1 MKAANSLL
9 NVDKYVLEREDA
21 WHESSS
27 IQTGTRPHKANGDL
41 LIEIDRL
48 IEAIDGILS
57 AQVSA
62 IIHHRR
68 FQRFEA
74 SWRQLHMLVCQP
86 RHGGVSIVR
95 VMSVNWTDLTKYIAR
110 AADFDQSRLFNH
122 IYSEEFDMPGGQPFG
137 LLIGD
142 YEISSGINPEFGTDD
157 PATLEGIASV
167 AAAAFSP
174 FICSA
179 APALLD
185 VKKFAELDREID
197 MTYLKELEGNLKWKR
212 LRKAPD
218 TRFVGVTCPR
228 VLVRAP
234 YKSNDIRRLDGFCFH
249 ETIEPDGS
257 GLLWGSSAFAF
268 GMIVLREYMISGW
281 FADIRGIRYMDE
293 AGGLVDMF
301 PTIAFDTDAHGIA
314 SQPPVEIRFAPTQ
327 EQMLSDF
334 GLIPLM
340 ALPYTTHMVFNTNQS
355 LHLPENYSSDIAKL
369 NSRIAAMLQYVL
381 CASRFAHYLKLIMRE
396 HVGQVSTVKS
406 LQAMLNDWLA
416 QYCLGNDDA
425 ETEMKARFPLR
436 SAFVQVKE
444 IVGKPGAYSCM
455 LQLQPHFQLD
465 DVKASFQLLA
475 DMNPKD
481 NFSRPDGA
489 QRQ

>member
-1 MKAANSLL
+1 MQSANSLL
-9 NVDKYVLEREDA
+9 EVGKYVLEREDA
-21 WHESSS
+21 WHEGGGSL
-27 IQTGTRPHKANGDL
+27 TKARTIRADDHL
-41 LIEIDRL
+41 LIEMDRL
-48 IEAIDGILS
+48 IEAIDNVLS
-57 AQVSA
+57 RQVSK

-68 FQRFEA
+68 FQRLEA
-74 SWRQLHMLVCQP
+74 SWRQLHMLVLQP
-86 RHGGVSIVR
+86 RYGGGIVTR
-95 VMSVNWTDLTKYIAR
+95 VMSASWKELAKDIER
-110 AADFDQSRLFNH
+110 AADFDQSKLFNH

-142 YEISSGINPEFGTDD
+142 YEVSSGINEEFGTDD
-157 PATLEGIASV
+157 TAALEGIASV

-197 MTYLKELEGNLKWKR
+197 MTYLKELEGNIKWKR
-212 LRKAPD
+212 LRRAPD

-228 VLVRAP
+228 VLVRPP
-234 YKSNDIRRLDGFCFH
+234 YKPNDIRRYDGFCFQ

-257 GLLWGSSAFAF
+257 GLLWGSSAYAF
-268 GMIVLREYMISGW
+268 GLVVLREYMTSGW
-281 FADIRGIRYMDE
+281 FADIRGIRYMDDG
-293 AGGLVDMF
+293 GGLVDMF
-301 PTIAFDTDAHGIA
+301 PTIAFDTDKHGIA
-314 SQPPVEIRFAPTQ
+314 SQPPVEIRFAPPQ
-327 EQMLSDF
+327 EQMLSEF

-340 ALPYTTHMVFNTNQS
+340 AMPYSTNLVFNTNQS
-355 LHLPENYSSDIAKL
+355 LHTPEIRSSDIAKL
-369 NSRIAAMLQYVL
+369 NARISAMLQYVL

-396 HVGQVSTVKS
+396 HVGEVATVNS
-406 LQAMLNDWLA
+406 LQEMLNDWLA
-416 QYCLGNDDA
+416 QYTLGNDDA

-436 SAFVQVKE
+436 SAFVQVNE

-465 DVKASFQLLA
+465 DVKASFQLIA

-481 NFSRPDGA
+481 NLRRPVGDQKA
-489 QRQ
+489 

>member
-9 NVDKYVLEREDA
+9 DVDKYVLEREDA
-21 WHESSS
+21 WHERSGILVRARAQKSD
-27 IQTGTRPHKANGDL
+27 GEL
-41 LIEIDRL
+41 LIQIDRL
-48 IEAIDGILS
+48 IEAIDGLLS
-57 AQVSA
+57 RQVSQ

-68 FQRFEA
+68 FLRLEA

-86 RHGGVSIVR
+86 RYGGVSIVR
-95 VMSVNWTDLTKYIAR
+95 VMSANWAELAKDIER
-110 AADFDQSRLFNH
+110 AADFDQSKLFNH

-142 YEISSGINPEFGTDD
+142 YEISSGINAEFGTDD
-157 PATLEGIASV
+157 TAALEGIASV
-167 AAAAFSP
+167 AASSFSP

-197 MTYLKELEGNLKWKR
+197 MAYLKELEGNVKWRR
-212 LRKAPD
+212 LRKAAD

-228 VLVRAP
+228 VLVRPP
-234 YKSNDIRRLDGFCFH
+234 YKSNDIRRLDGFRFH
-249 ETIEPDGS
+249 ETVEPDGS
-257 GLLWGSSAFAF
+257 SLLWGSSAYAF

-281 FADIRGIRYMDE
+281 FADLRGIRYADDG
-293 AGGLVDMF
+293 GGLVDMF

-340 ALPYTTHMVFNTNQS
+340 ALPYSADMVFNTNQS
-355 LHLPENYSSDIAKL
+355 LHLPESYNSDIAKL

-396 HVGQVSTVKS
+396 HVGEVATVKS
-406 LQAMLNDWLA
+406 LQTMLNDWLG

-436 SAFVQVKE
+436 SAYVEVKE

-455 LQLQPHFQLD
+455 LQLQPHFQLE

-475 DMNPKD
+475 DMNPKT
-481 NFSRPDGA
+481 NLTRPEGE
-489 QRQ
+489 QRA

>member
-1 MKAANSLL
+1 MQAAKSLL
-9 NVDKYVLEREDA
+9 EVSKYVLEREDA
-21 WHESSS
+21 WHEGAG
-27 IQTGTRPHKANGDL
+27 ILAEARAVKADDSV

-48 IEAIDGILS
+48 IEAIDNVLS
-57 AQVSA
+57 HQVSK

-68 FQRFEA
+68 FQRLEA
-74 SWRQLHMLVCQP
+74 SWRQLHMLVLQP
-86 RHGGVSIVR
+86 RYGSASFTRI
-95 VMSVNWTDLTKYIAR
+95 MSASWKELAKDIER
-110 AADFDQSRLFNH
+110 AADFDQSKLFNH

-142 YEISSGINPEFGTDD
+142 YEVSSGINEEFGTDD
-157 PATLEGIASV
+157 TAALEGIASV

-197 MTYLKELEGNLKWKR
+197 MSYLKDLESNTKWKR
-212 LRKAPD
+212 LRRAPD

-228 VLVRAP
+228 VLVRTP
-234 YKSNDIRRLDGFCFH
+234 YKPNDIRRYDGFCFR

-257 GLLWGSSAFAF
+257 GLLWGSSAYAF
-268 GMIVLREYMISGW
+268 GFVVLREYMTSGW
-281 FADIRGIRYMDE
+281 FADIRGVRYMDE
-293 AGGLVDMF
+293 GGGLVDMF
-301 PTIAFDTDAHGIA
+301 PTLAFDTDKHDIA
-314 SQPPVEIRFAPTQ
+314 SQPPVEIRLAPPQ
-327 EQMLSDF
+327 EQMLSEF

-340 ALPYTTHMVFNTNQS
+340 AMPYSTNLVFNTNQS
-355 LHLPENYSSDIAKL
+355 LHVPELRNSDIAKL
-369 NSRIAAMLQYVL
+369 NARISAMLQYVL

-396 HVGQVSTVKS
+396 HVGQVATVDS
-406 LQAMLNDWLA
+406 LQQMLNDWLA

-425 ETEMKARFPLR
+425 ASEMKARFPLR
-436 SAFVQVKE
+436 SAFVQVNE

-465 DVKASFQLLA
+465 DVKASFQLIA
-475 DMNPKD
+475 DMNPKE
-481 NFSRPDGA
+481 NLSRQVGDKRA
-489 QRQ
+489 

>member
-1 MKAANSLL
+1 MQTANSLL
-9 NVDKYVLEREDA
+9 EVGKYVLERENA
-21 WHESSS
+21 WHEG
-27 IQTGTRPHKANGDL
+27 IGVLTKASAVKADNHL

-48 IEAIDGILS
+48 IEAIDNVLS
-57 AQVSA
+57 RQVSK

-68 FQRFEA
+68 FQRLEA
-74 SWRQLHMLVCQP
+74 SWRQLHMLVSQP
-86 RHGGVSIVR
+86 RYGGGIITR
-95 VMSVNWTDLTKYIAR
+95 VMSASWKELAKDIER
-110 AADFDQSRLFNH
+110 AADFDQSKLFNH

-142 YEISSGINPEFGTDD
+142 YEVSAGINDEFGTDD
-157 PATLEGIASV
+157 TAALEGIASV

-185 VKKFAELDREID
+185 VKKFSELDREID
-197 MTYLKELEGNLKWKR
+197 MTYLKELEGNIKWKR
-212 LRKAPD
+212 LRRAPD
-218 TRFVGVTCPR
+218 TRFVGITCPR

-234 YKSNDIRRLDGFCFH
+234 YKPNDIRRYDGFCFQ

-257 GLLWGSSAFAF
+257 GLLWGSSAYAF
-268 GMIVLREYMISGW
+268 GLVVLREYMTSGW
-281 FADIRGIRYMDE
+281 FADIRGIRYMDDG
-293 AGGLVDMF
+293 GGLVDMF
-301 PTIAFDTDAHGIA
+301 PTIAFDTDKHGIA
-314 SQPPVEIRFAPTQ
+314 SQPPVEIRFAPPQ
-327 EQMLSDF
+327 EQMLSEF

-340 ALPYTTHMVFNTNQS
+340 ALPYSTNLVFNTNQS
-355 LHLPENYSSDIAKL
+355 LHTPEIRNSDIAKL
-369 NSRIAAMLQYVL
+369 NARISAMLQYVL

-396 HVGQVSTVKS
+396 HVGQIATVNS
-406 LQAMLNDWLA
+406 LQAMLNDWLG

-436 SAFVQVKE
+436 SAFVQVNE

-465 DVKASFQLLA
+465 DVKASFQLIA
-475 DMNPKD
+475 DMKPKE
-481 NFSRPDGA
+481 NLRRPVGDQKA
-489 QRQ
+489 